1 MVVKKELNPHLQLSD
16 AIKELITH
24 VNRLREEYDKRINND
39 RRWRPR
45 VYDRFA
51 FAEAGPLLTHYAIDK
66 VMEEW
71 AATKDLFDAIQE
83 GNAEV
88 FQPPENG
95 EECRFDCEL
104 PLRFRLPCK
113 H

>member
-1 MVVKKELNPHLQLSD
+1 VVVKKELNPHLQLSD

-45 VYDRFA
+45 VYNRFA

-66 VMEEW
+66 VIEE
-71 AATKDLFDAIQE
+71 
-83 GNAEV
+83 
-88 FQPPENG
+88 
-95 EECRFDCEL
+95 
-104 PLRFRLPCK
+104 
-113 H
+113 